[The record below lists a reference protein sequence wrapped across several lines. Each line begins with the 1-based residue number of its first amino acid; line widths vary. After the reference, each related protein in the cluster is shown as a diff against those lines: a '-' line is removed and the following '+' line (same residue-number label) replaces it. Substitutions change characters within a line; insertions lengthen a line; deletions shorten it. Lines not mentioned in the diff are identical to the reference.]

1 MSDRISEY
9 MLFSCGE
16 RRFAVEVTAVDEIS
30 ALLPEYPLP
39 DSPRFL
45 RGVVAIHGKLA
56 AVLDLSLYL
65 GFGPVRNGQNLLL
78 LKLPETGLAILVSR
92 TERIIFADEI
102 IASEPGISEFEDAI
116 LTLDDGRVVLLAL
129 NTLVDSL
136 EKALVS

>member
-1 MSDRISEY
+1 MSDRISKY

-30 ALLPEYPLP
+30 ELLPEYPLP

-136 EKALVS
+136 EKALAS

>member
-1 MSDRISEY
+1 

-30 ALLPEYPLP
+30 ELLPEYPLP

-136 EKALVS
+136 EKALAS

>member
-1 MSDRISEY
+1 MSDRISKY

-16 RRFAVEVTAVDEIS
+16 RRFAVDVTAVDEIS
-30 ALLPEYPLP
+30 ELLPEYPLP

-56 AVLDLSLYL
+56 AVLDLSMYL

-92 TERIIFADEI
+92 TERIIFMDEI
-102 IASEPGISEFEDAI
+102 IASAPGNSEFEAAI
-116 LTLDDGRVVLLAL
+116 LTLHDGRVVLLAL
-129 NTLVDSL
+129 NSLVDSL
-136 EKALVS
+136 EKALAS

>member
-1 MSDRISEY
+1 MNDRIPKY

-16 RRFAVEVTAVDEIS
+16 HRFAVDISAVDEIS
-30 ALLPEYPLP
+30 ELLPEYPLP

-56 AVLDLSLYL
+56 AVLDLSMYL
-65 GFGPVRNGQNLLL
+65 GFGPVRKGQNLLL

-102 IASEPGISEFEDAI
+102 IASEPGISEFEAAI
-116 LTLDDGRVVLLAL
+116 LTLHDDRVVLLAL
-129 NTLVDSL
+129 NTLVNSI
-136 EKALVS
+136 EKALAS

>member
-1 MSDRISEY
+1 

-16 RRFAVEVTAVDEIS
+16 RRFAVDVTAVDEIS
-30 ALLPEYPLP
+30 ELLHEYPLP

-92 TERIIFADEI
+92 TERIVFADEI
-102 IASEPGISEFEDAI
+102 IASEHGNSEFEDAI
-116 LTLDDGRVVLLAL
+116 LTLQDGRVVLLAL

-136 EKALVS
+136 ETALAS